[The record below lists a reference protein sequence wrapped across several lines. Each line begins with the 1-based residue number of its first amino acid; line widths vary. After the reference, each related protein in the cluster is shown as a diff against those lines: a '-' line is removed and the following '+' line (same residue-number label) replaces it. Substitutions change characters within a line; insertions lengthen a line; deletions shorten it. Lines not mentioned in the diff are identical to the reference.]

1 MLSRLRHLY
10 YKIKYL
16 YFTDCRVKINKN
28 AFIHYGATFI
38 IRDDPSATI
47 EIEAGVYIG
56 RYVNLHTNSKIKIG
70 KDSVLSDY
78 VFLSTLAH
86 GMEPSAG
93 PILSQPDVDKGAI
106 VLGENVFL
114 GFGSKVLPGIEL
126 GKWTIVGAG
135 AVVTKSFPEGFVMIA
150 GNPARVVKR
159 YDTNAEKWIAL

>member
-1 MLSRLRHLY
+1 MLSRFRHLY

-16 YFTDCRVKINKN
+16 YLTDRRVKIDKN
-28 AFIHYGATFI
+28 AFIHHGATFI
-38 IRDDPSATI
+38 IRDEPSAII
-47 EIEAGVYIG
+47 EIGSGVYIG
-56 RYVNLHTNSKIKIG
+56 RYANLHTNSKIKIG

-93 PILSQPDVDKGAI
+93 CILSQPDIDKGAI

-135 AVVTKSFPEGFVMIA
+135 ACCDKIFP
-150 GNPARVVKR
+150 
-159 YDTNAEKWIAL
+159 